1 MTIAQRINER
11 KIDSLYHFTTIENLF
26 SILEREFI
34 YSRALIDQLKL
45 TNDGFYTGDYVEHM
59 DAKRLD
65 GLRNF
70 INLSLSRPNWFLLNK
85 YSQRTELKHFDWCL
99 LQLNIEPLLRSETL
113 FSVCNAA
120 SNAAKNYGINPGLN
134 AFDNMFKEQIKT
146 PYKTYIRQNLPSYF
160 TTNIQAEVLVKDQ
173 ISTQNIQTVH
183 LPSEK
188 KLKQYQSA
196 FNLLSLKSDLFTV
209 NEPLFTAPIFR

>member
-34 YSRALIDQLKL
+34 YSRTLIDQLKL
-45 TNDGFYTGDYVEHM
+45 TNDGFYTGDYVDHM
-59 DAKRLD
+59 DPERFN
-65 GLRNF
+65 GLRDY
-70 INLSLSRPNWFLLNK
+70 INLSLSRPHWYLLNK
-85 YSQRTELKHFDWCL
+85 YSKRPELKHFDWCI
-99 LQLNIEPLLRSETL
+99 LQLNTEPLLRPDTL

-120 SNAAKNYGINPGLN
+120 SNAAKNYGIYPGLN
-134 AFDNMFKEQIKT
+134 AFDNMFKEQVKT
-146 PYKTYIRQNLPSYF
+146 SSKIYSRQNLPSHF
-160 TTNIQAEVLVKDQ
+160 TTDIQAEVLVKDQ

-188 KLKQYQSA
+188 KLKQYQAA
-196 FNLLSLKSDLFTV
+196 FNLLSLKSDLFAV
-209 NEPLFTAPIFR
+209 NEPLFTAPILK